1 MFVQFLT
8 ANGALPCNRCA
19 SYPVSNQPACCLTIT
34 PAKPQQQVVV
44 WYGAQQYGNGGT
56 IQQSSGI
63 VSSSSSGG
71 QLPLSGT
78 PQQTQQLNQPYQ
90 QGVQNSNP
98 TVTPPPQLQNGGQT
112 YLSTQSPTGYPN
124 QGQDGSGGNYL
135 PQGVQYQP
143 MNPFLNQAYNE
154 ASAGFQASSAN
165 GAGFSVGPNYQGS
178 TQSPSGQ
185 GYNGYWNAGGQ
196 GEAQYSGG
204 QQGQLNDQAANP
216 MTLVPFQDTTT
227 VAPLFT
233 QGGTTY
239 PQSNPSQQGTFPT
252 APIAVYPSQVT
263 SSPFTSS
270 PYMSSTQ
277 SPQQGGYQQD
287 FTSSPQMSYTTSIP
301 YENDNQQLYPNPY
314 ANSQSQGS
322 YNGASSQAGYQDQT
336 PYTSGGYPSQTMSP
350 QNTNQAFS
358 PSPGTSTAAPFTY
371 QTTFTQGQSQYPS
384 SGYLSTTELP
394 PSYQGNDYQQG
405 GSPQGG
411 FTGSTPLYQTNGLSG
426 QQQQGSQFNGQTPQG
441 STGGYPSSTQAP
453 QGLYTYQTNG
463 QQQGSQFTMSPGEQQ
478 YNGQTSQGSSG
489 TAGGYTSTQSP
500 YPYQTNGPQLQQDQ
514 GTYNGQSTTPQP
526 YSTTT
531 AAGQQSGI
539 YGQDASGHFVQT
551 TQRPNDVQYDASSA
565 PGTQYQAGLS
575 GSTMSPN
582 GQFAGGT
589 TAQLGNPTNAPG
601 FANQFD
607 FQRDMN
613 TQYGEYRDY
622 PGQVNAG
629 APLNSKESHF
639 SDRAGLLSTILAIVI
654 VQIAL

>member
-112 YLSTQSPTGYPN
+112 YLSTQSSTGYPN

-185 GYNGYWNAGGQ
+185 GYNGNWNAGGQ

-204 QQGQLNDQAANP
+204 QQGQLNDQAANS
-216 MTLVPFQDTTT
+216 MTFVPFQDTTT
-227 VAPLFT
+227 AAPLFT
-233 QGGTTY
+233 QGGTAY
-239 PQSNPSQQGTFPT
+239 PQPNPSQQGTFPT
-252 APIAVYPSQVT
+252 APIAVFPGQVT
-263 SSPFTSS
+263 SSPYTSS

-287 FTSSPQMSYTTSIP
+287 LTSSPQMSYTTSIP
-301 YENDNQQLYPNPY
+301 YENGNQQIYPNPY
-314 ANSQSQGS
+314 ANSQGQGS
-322 YNGASSQAGYQDQT
+322 YNGASSQAGYQDPT
-336 PYTSGGYPSQTMSP
+336 LYTSGGYPSQTMSP

-358 PSPGTSTAAPFTY
+358 PSPVTSTAAPFTY

-384 SGYLSTTELP
+384 SGYLYTTELP

-405 GSPQGG
+405 QSPQGG
-411 FTGSTPLYQTNGLSG
+411 FTGSTPLYQTNGLG
-426 QQQQGSQFNGQTPQG
+426 QQQQESQFNGQTPQG
-441 STGGYPSSTQAP
+441 SAGGYPSSTQAP

-463 QQQGSQFTMSPGEQQ
+463 QQQGGQFTMSPGEQQ

-489 TAGGYTSTQSP
+489 TAGG
-500 YPYQTNGPQLQQDQ
+500 
-514 GTYNGQSTTPQP
+514 
-526 YSTTT
+526 
-531 AAGQQSGI
+531 
-539 YGQDASGHFVQT
+539 GHFVQT